1 MITSPPPLPLVALPA
16 YTMDTV
22 PGSAFALQASGGV
35 FQSANEEGQFL
46 APEGA
51 DTSSEGT

>member
-1 MITSPPPLPLVALPA
+1 
-16 YTMDTV
+16 MDTV
-22 PGSAFALQASGGV
+22 PGSAFALQASGVV